1 MAAAETCDELV
12 RFDELDKD
20 SFGPEKINRFFDCLK
35 IRDIGNVKC
44 IIGPEEYSEYLVT
57 QPNGKTKTYHI
68 FGEKHEEKVGF
79 IPEIQQN
86 RFDTLYISSF
96 LHSLITQYP
105 DNKFDM
111 FIESYLK
118 KKFSVSKKG
127 VPNTST
133 NINIPLIKN
142 QFGICLNM
150 KNIEDRKLCRRRYK
164 NLRAHNADFR
174 RFIKKDDE
182 SGVHPKYLASTYLTK
197 EIKKEEKKKGRD
209 FDKIIDEQFINKTV
223 IYIKDKLL
231 KHRRVEKQLNQIK
244 EKKIATIIKSVILS
258 ELNKKEIEVIEFIK
272 KVIKPVG
279 YYDFDNSDIMIA
291 LYQYAMDIYAIA
303 RIFRD
308 FPDVKNPKNIKL
320 RNYTGNSDSVI
331 YYCGSSHKKVF
342 DLVMKKL
349 IDKEIISGEKKLD
362 IKNQDNEHIKI
373 NISQSLM
380 NGTYYTKNIELNPQ
394 DKLRQRDSTDK
405 AITGEQRKLIGTK
418 RKIDEDTAAAA
429 AAAADDEA
437 TSTDDEATSTDD
449 EDTAAATAAAAYDGA
464 RAAAADDGA
473 RAAAADDGARAAADD
488 GGNYLVDFVNHCY

>member
-1 MAAAETCDELV
+1 
-12 RFDELDKD
+12 
-20 SFGPEKINRFFDCLK
+20 
-35 IRDIGNVKC
+35 
-44 IIGPEEYSEYLVT
+44 
-57 QPNGKTKTYHI
+57 
-68 FGEKHEEKVGF
+68 
-79 IPEIQQN
+79 
-86 RFDTLYISSF
+86 
-96 LHSLITQYP
+96 
-105 DNKFDM
+105 
-111 FIESYLK
+111 
-118 KKFSVSKKG
+118 
-127 VPNTST
+127 
-133 NINIPLIKN
+133 
-142 QFGICLNM
+142 
-150 KNIEDRKLCRRRYK
+150 
-164 NLRAHNADFR
+164 
-174 RFIKKDDE
+174 
-182 SGVHPKYLASTYLTK
+182 
-197 EIKKEEKKKGRD
+197 
-209 FDKIIDEQFINKTV
+209 
-223 IYIKDKLL
+223 
-231 KHRRVEKQLNQIK
+231 
-244 EKKIATIIKSVILS
+244 
-258 ELNKKEIEVIEFIK
+258 
-272 KVIKPVG
+272 
-279 YYDFDNSDIMIA
+279 
-291 LYQYAMDIYAIA
+291 MDIYAIA